1 MKEHLKESSKNAIII
16 GNNKLKEGVLRNDFL
31 ISDILQKEGFK
42 IIDIIERD
50 ITKNVEG
57 AIKEE
62 SIILFYL

>member
-1 MKEHLKESSKNAIII
+1 MKKHLKESSKNAIII

>member
-1 MKEHLKESSKNAIII
+1 MKKHLKESSKNAIII

-57 AIKEE
+57 TIKEE